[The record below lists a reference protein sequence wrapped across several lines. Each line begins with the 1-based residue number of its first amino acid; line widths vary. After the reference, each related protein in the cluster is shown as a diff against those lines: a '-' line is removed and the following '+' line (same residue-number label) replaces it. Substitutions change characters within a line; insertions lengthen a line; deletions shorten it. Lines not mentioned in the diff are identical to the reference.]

1 MGCGALVL
9 LAAYFVYN
17 IEYRRDCTNLY
28 IFLEIFFLKAT
39 TDKMSPSVKHFLSS
53 LS

>member
-1 MGCGALVL
+1 MGCGALVV

-28 IFLEIFFLKAT
+28 IFLEIFLKAI